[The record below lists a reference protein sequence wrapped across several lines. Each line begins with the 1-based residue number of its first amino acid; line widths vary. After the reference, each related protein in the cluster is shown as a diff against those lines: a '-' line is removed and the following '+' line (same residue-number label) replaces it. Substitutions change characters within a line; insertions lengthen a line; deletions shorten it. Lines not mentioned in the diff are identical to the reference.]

1 MSIKSICGALAL
13 VSMVSANHAWAA
25 PATKKAA
32 PAPAA
37 AASTVWKIDT
47 PHSDVSFK
55 IRHLMVSNVKGHF
68 SKVSGT
74 IDYDGKDVK
83 SVKIDA
89 EIDVDSIDT
98 GDKGRDEHLKNA
110 DFFDAAKYPKIT
122 FKSTSVKGAGKSK
135 FTVVGDLS
143 MHGVTKAVTLDVEGP
158 AEAIKDPKGIT
169 RTGATA
175 TAKVKRKDFGISWN
189 KNMDGGGVMLGE
201 EVPVTI
207 EIEAAKQ

>member
-13 VSMVSANHAWAA
+13 VSMVTVNQAWSA
-25 PATKKAA
+25 PATKKAT
-32 PAPAA
+32 PAA
-37 AASTVWKIDT
+37 AATAVWKIDT
-47 PHSDVSFK
+47 PHSDASFK

-74 IDYDGKDVK
+74 IEYDGKDVK

-89 EIDVDSIDT
+89 EIEVASIDT
-98 GDKGRDEHLKNA
+98 GDKGRDEHLKNP
-110 DFFDAAKYPKIT
+110 DFLDAAKYPKIT
-122 FKSTSVKGAGKSK
+122 FKSTSVKSSGKGK
-135 FTVVGDLS
+135 FAVTGDLS

-158 AEAIKDPKGIT
+158 ADAIKDPKGVT

-175 TAKVKRKDFGISWN
+175 TTKINRKDFGITWN
-189 KNMDGGGVMLGE
+189 KAMDGGGAMLGE
-201 EVPVTI
+201 DVPVTI